1 MSTSITSADTV
12 TTLYVA
18 IELSKAGWLVAMQ
31 TPLDGRPRRYKLKAG
46 DIAGLLALVE
56 RWRERVIGADG
67 GKPAVF
73 CCYEAGYSVSGCNAA
88 SLRRGSAVTSWT
100 LPACRSTAVLG
111 A

>member
-46 DIAGLLALVE
+46 DIAGLLALIE
-56 RWRERVIGADG
+56 RWRERVIGAAG

-73 CCYEAGYSVSGCNAA
+73 CCYEAG
-88 SLRRGSAVTSWT
+88 
-100 LPACRSTAVLG
+100 
-111 A
+111 